1 MKILID
7 NGNGKETAGKR
18 SPDGK
23 LQEWQ
28 YTREIAQRI
37 VTALHLRGLNAELI
51 TPELSDT
58 PLAERVKRVQRWCKE
73 YGSTQVLLVSIHLNA
88 AGDGSQWMNGTGWEA
103 YTSPGDTSADLLASC
118 LYEEARKVF
127 AARTPSLK
135 VRTDLTD
142 GDPDK
147 EANFYLLR
155 KTSCPAVLTE
165 NLFMDNREDYQFLLS
180 EEGRSAI
187 VHLHVAG
194 IIDYLRA
201 KKKSSQNR

>member
-7 NGNGKETAGKR
+7 NGHGKETAGKR

-37 VTALHLRGLNAELI
+37 VTALHLRGHHAEML

-58 PLAERVKRVQRWCKE
+58 PLAERVRRVQQWCKE
-73 YGSTQVLLVSIHLNA
+73 YGSTQVLLVSLHLNA
-88 AGDGSQWMNGTGWEA
+88 AGDGSRWMTATGWES
-103 YTSPGDTSADLLASC
+103 YTSPGDTDADLLANC

-165 NLFMDNREDYQFLLS
+165 NFFMDCPQDYAYLLS
-180 EEGRSAI
+180 DGGKEDLIR
-187 VHLHVAG
+187 VHVNG
-194 IIDYLRA
+194 ILAYIEA
-201 KKKSSQNR
+201 KKKR

>member
-7 NGNGKETAGKR
+7 NGHGKETAGKR

-73 YGSTQVLLVSIHLNA
+73 YGSTQVLLVSLHLNA
-88 AGDGSQWMNGTGWEA
+88 AGDGSRWMTATGWEA
-103 YTSPGDTSADLLASC
+103 YTSPGDTDADLLANC

-165 NLFMDNREDYQFLLS
+165 NFFMDCPQDYAYLLS
-180 EEGRSAI
+180 DGGKEDLIR
-187 VHLHVAG
+187 VHVNG
-194 IIDYLRA
+194 ILAYIEA
-201 KKKSSQNR
+201 KKKR

>member
-7 NGNGKETAGKR
+7 NGHGRDTAGKR
-18 SPDGK
+18 SPDGI
-23 LQEWQ
+23 LQEWK

-37 VTALHLRGLNAELI
+37 VTALHLRGYHAEML

-58 PLAERVKRVQRWCKE
+58 PLAERVRRVQLWCKE

-88 AGDGSQWMNGTGWEA
+88 AGNGSQWMNATGWEA
-103 YTSPGDTSADLLASC
+103 YTSPGDTDADLLAAC

-127 AARTPSLK
+127 AAHTPSLK
-135 VRTDLTD
+135 LRTDPTD

-165 NLFMDNREDYQFLLS
+165 NFFMDSPQDYAYLLS
-180 EEGRSAI
+180 DGGKDDLIR
-187 VHLHVAG
+187 VHVNG
-194 IIDYLRA
+194 ILAYIA
-201 KKKSSQNR
+201 KKVKR